1 MRNYGKYLLVAFV
14 SIALIILSI
23 EPAAAQCPMCKAA
36 VETSL
41 AQGDTTAIG
50 INKGILYLL
59 LMPYIL
65 YSLIFLAYWYTNKK
79 NAPQA
84 S

>member
-1 MRNYGKYLLVAFV
+1 MRNYGKYLP
-14 SIALIILSI
+14 IAILSVALVI
-23 EPAAAQCPMCKAA
+23 LSVEPAVAQCPMCKAA

-59 LMPYIL
+59 LAPYVL

-79 NAPQA
+79 NAPSA
-84 S
+84 

>member
-1 MRNYGKYLLVAFV
+1 MRTYGKYLLVIVV
-14 SIALIILSI
+14 SLALLVLSM

-59 LMPYIL
+59 LAPYVL

-79 NAPQA
+79 NAPTA
-84 S
+84 

>member
-1 MRNYGKYLLVAFV
+1 MSRTAKYISVALFSIMLVLLSV
-14 SIALIILSI
+14 

-59 LMPYIL
+59 VMPYLL